1 MTTFSGEAFLC
12 GHGRKGAPL
21 ILQNVTSV
29 HFANTYISDVD
40 PTGGTNIYG
49 MHLLGNASTI
59 TGKLLFETYS
69 SILFQGSLISSDL
82 NITWGGV
89 LATSSP
95 ALALD
100 RAFSSGII
108 NSNLV
113 VDLQANTSRPIL
125 STTDGNE
132 VSACSYY
139 IQRSSITGRALG
151 APVLYIPLNVA
162 SNSSS
167 LDISIIGA
175 NANPTQP
182 AFSAYYAADAAN
194 VTGDGTVFSLNG
206 YTCVALTNANNSFN
220 TSNGKFSA
228 PQNGNYTFEASLM
241 FYGVGAAHT
250 DAQLFLQAGGVS
262 YQLQRDNP
270 YPTSVGTT
278 ATFSGSIT
286 IPMLAT
292 QEAYLTLV
300 VGGGAKTIS
309 IGNGATL
316 FNSRFS
322 GGRVY

>member
-1 MTTFSGEAFLC
+1 
-12 GHGRKGAPL
+12 
-21 ILQNVTSV
+21 
-29 HFANTYISDVD
+29 
-40 PTGGTNIYG
+40 
-49 MHLLGNASTI
+49 
-59 TGKLLFETYS
+59 
-69 SILFQGSLISSDL
+69 
-82 NITWGGV
+82 
-89 LATSSP
+89 
-95 ALALD
+95 
-100 RAFSSGII
+100 
-108 NSNLV
+108 
-113 VDLQANTSRPIL
+113 
-125 STTDGNE
+125 
-132 VSACSYY
+132 
-139 IQRSSITGRALG
+139 
-151 APVLYIPLNVA
+151 VLYIPLNVA